1 MNDNIKIAIIDYG
14 LGNLRSVYGAVDK
27 LGHQTYITNDIEKL
41 EKTIADV
48 GKQQEQ
54 LQANMFAL
62 HGALQQCDQFL
73 EILSKESKE
82 DE

>member
-1 MNDNIKIAIIDYG
+1 MISKEVIEERKETIRG
-14 LGNLRSVYGAVDK
+14 
-27 LGHQTYITNDIEKL
+27 DIEKL

-73 EILSKESKE
+73 GMLNTEEEKNE
-82 DE
+82 

>member
-1 MNDNIKIAIIDYG
+1 MIGKEVIEE
-14 LGNLRSVYGAVDK
+14 RK
-27 LGHQTYITNDIEKL
+27 QTIVNDIDKL
-41 EKTIADV
+41 EKTIAEV

-73 EILSKESKE
+73 ELLNKENEE
-82 DE
+82 DG

>member
-1 MNDNIKIAIIDYG
+1 MIDANVIEERKK
-14 LGNLRSVYGAVDK
+14 NLQS
-27 LGHQTYITNDIEKL
+27 DIEKL
-41 EKTIADV
+41 EKTIAEV
-48 GKQQEQ
+48 GEQQKQ

-73 EILSKESKE
+73 GMVDEEKKE

>member
-1 MNDNIKIAIIDYG
+1 MIDAKVIEE
-14 LGNLRSVYGAVDK
+14 RKVTIQS
-27 LGHQTYITNDIEKL
+27 DIEKL

-54 LQANMFAL
+54 MQANMFAL

-73 EILSKESKE
+73 GMLNEENKK

>member
-1 MNDNIKIAIIDYG
+1 MISKEVIEE
-14 LGNLRSVYGAVDK
+14 RK
-27 LGHQTYITNDIEKL
+27 QTIVNDIEKL
-41 EKTIADV
+41 EKTIAEV

-73 EILSKESKE
+73 ELLNKENE
-82 DE
+82 ENG

>member
-1 MNDNIKIAIIDYG
+1 MIDANVIEERKK
-14 LGNLRSVYGAVDK
+14 NLQS
-27 LGHQTYITNDIEKL
+27 NIEKL
-41 EKTIADV
+41 EKTIAEV
-48 GKQQEQ
+48 GEQQKQ

-73 EILSKESKE
+73 GMLDEEKKE

>member
-1 MNDNIKIAIIDYG
+1 MIDVKVIEERKETI
-14 LGNLRSVYGAVDK
+14 RS
-27 LGHQTYITNDIEKL
+27 DIEKL

-73 EILSKESKE
+73 GMLQEKENK
-82 DE
+82 DG

>member
-1 MNDNIKIAIIDYG
+1 MISKEVIEERKQTIA
-14 LGNLRSVYGAVDK
+14 
-27 LGHQTYITNDIEKL
+27 NDIDKL
-41 EKTIADV
+41 EKTIAEV

-73 EILSKESKE
+73 ELFNKENE
-82 DE
+82 DNG

>member
-1 MNDNIKIAIIDYG
+1 MVSKEVIEERKRTI
-14 LGNLRSVYGAVDK
+14 V
-27 LGHQTYITNDIEKL
+27 NDIDKL
-41 EKTIADV
+41 EKTIAEV

-73 EILSKESKE
+73 ELLNKENEE
-82 DE
+82 DG

>member
-1 MNDNIKIAIIDYG
+1 MIDAKVIEE
-14 LGNLRSVYGAVDK
+14 RKVTI
-27 LGHQTYITNDIEKL
+27 QRDIEKL

-62 HGALQQCDQFL
+62 HGALQLCDQFF
-73 EILSKESKE
+73 EILSMRL
-82 DE
+82 

>member
-1 MNDNIKIAIIDYG
+1 MISKEVIEE
-14 LGNLRSVYGAVDK
+14 RK
-27 LGHQTYITNDIEKL
+27 QTIVNDIERL
-41 EKTIADV
+41 EKTIAEV

-73 EILSKESKE
+73 EVFNEENEK
-82 DE
+82 DG

>member
-1 MNDNIKIAIIDYG
+1 MISKEVIEE
-14 LGNLRSVYGAVDK
+14 RK
-27 LGHQTYITNDIEKL
+27 QTLINDIDKL
-41 EKTIADV
+41 EKTIAEV

-73 EILSKESKE
+73 ELLNKENEE
-82 DE
+82 DG

>member
-1 MNDNIKIAIIDYG
+1 MISKEKIEE
-14 LGNLRSVYGAVDK
+14 RK
-27 LGHQTYITNDIEKL
+27 QTLANDIDKL
-41 EKTIADV
+41 EKTIAEV

-73 EILSKESKE
+73 EMLDKENEE
-82 DE
+82 DG

>member
-1 MNDNIKIAIIDYG
+1 MIDAKVIEE
-14 LGNLRSVYGAVDK
+14 RKVTIQS
-27 LGHQTYITNDIEKL
+27 DIEKL

-54 LQANMFAL
+54 MQANMFAL

-73 EILSKESKE
+73 GMLSEESKE
-82 DE
+82 ND